1 LKLYFRYRTLGNL
14 DWQIGLDRSEIAQLE
29 LLGNPPAQDRG
40 PRYEVVK
47 RPAGL
52 DVCSDDNIV
61 FPGKPPD
68 DAA

>member
-1 LKLYFRYRTLGNL
+1 
-14 DWQIGLDRSEIAQLE
+14 
-29 LLGNPPAQDRG
+29 
-40 PRYEVVK
+40 VK

-61 FPGKPPD
+61 FPPGKPPD